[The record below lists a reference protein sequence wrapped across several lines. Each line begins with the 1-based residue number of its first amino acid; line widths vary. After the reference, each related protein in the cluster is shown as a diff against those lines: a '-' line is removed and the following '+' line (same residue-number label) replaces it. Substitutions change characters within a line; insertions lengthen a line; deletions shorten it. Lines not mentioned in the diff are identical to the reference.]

1 MLKKIFKRLIEIL
14 LYSAVLSV
22 AAFIIAF
29 IICKYKNYDLATVIF
44 TIGIIIAI
52 ISGLS
57 LLQGDTTGS
66 MMGNIG
72 RDAAGAGSQ
81 QYSNL
86 VNAEASWTEKKT
98 TGYWNSIKNHGLMNP
113 KEKRVN
119 VFISGIVI
127 CIISLIMLEI

>member
-1 MLKKIFKRLIEIL
+1 MFKKILNKIIEIL
-14 LYSAVLSV
+14 LYSAVLS
-22 AAFIIAF
+22 IIAYIASL
-29 IICKYKNYDLATVIF
+29 IICKYKNYDLATVMFI
-44 TIGIIIAI
+44 IGLIIAI

-72 RDAAGAGSQ
+72 KVSQ
-81 QYSNL
+81 QYSDL
-86 VNAEASWTEKKT
+86 VNTEATWIERKT

-113 KEKRVN
+113 KPVRVN